1 MKVKFQRGQGNNQ
14 RGAAMHEVR
23 VYDSSGDL
31 KKVISVKALS
41 KRSDKQLE
49 FPDLFVKNK
58 RGIRSRVSPPKVRTK
73 SKTSQFK
80 SLRKS

>member
-1 MKVKFQRGQGNNQ
+1 MKVTFQRGQGNNE

-23 VYDSSGDL
+23 VYNSSGDL

-58 RGIRSRVSPPKVRTK
+58 RGIRSRVNPSKVQTM
-73 SKTSQFK
+73 SKTSRSK
-80 SLRKS
+80 SQRRS